1 MNNPLINVSKLESCV
16 VSTEERR
23 YLCDVCGKAFKDSS
37 TMCMHVRTQHL
48 RQYRYFCQACGH
60 GVEKRS
66 YLERHRCNVST
77 SNGALAIVLGQQ
89 VEQCELVVT
98 ADEVTLEQC
107 DLVIT
112 AEQCDEGGDIVGEI
126 ATGCPV
132 KVEALM
138 IDDGEVE
145 CATD

>member
-1 MNNPLINVSKLESCV
+1 
-16 VSTEERR
+16 
-23 YLCDVCGKAFKDSS
+23 
-37 TMCMHVRTQHL
+37 MHVRTQHL

-66 YLERHRCNVST
+66 YLERHRCSAST

-98 ADEVTLEQC
+98 ADQQVTLEQC

-112 AEQCDEGGDIVGEI
+112 TEQCDEGGDIVGEI

-138 IDDGEVE
+138 IDGGGVE
-145 CATD
+145 CAAD